1 MSIETENGRPAT
13 KLVVVVDETLTSGHA
28 VNAAAVLGLAI
39 GGRLTD
45 SLGLDGKDASG
56 QVHLGLNTHPVPVVT
71 AGQEQLRELYRKA
84 TERPDLLVVG
94 FNEVARRAR
103 VYEDYLATLAET
115 PGDDVDYAGVAV
127 FGPRNRVTALTKRF
141 PLL

>member
-1 MSIETENGRPAT
+1 MSTQSEVERPAT
-13 KLVVVVDETLTSGHA
+13 KLVVVVDETLAIGPA
-28 VNAAAVLGLAI
+28 VNAATVLGLAV
-39 GGRLTD
+39 GARLTE
-45 SLGLDGKDASG
+45 SLGADGKDASG
-56 QVHLGLNTHPVPVVT
+56 GVHLGLNTHPVPVVT
-71 AGQEQLRELYRKA
+71 AGREQLRELHRKS

-94 FNEVARRAR
+94 FNEVARQAR

-115 PGDDVDYAGVAV
+115 PAEDIDYAGVAV

>member
-1 MSIETENGRPAT
+1 M
-13 KLVVVVDETLTSGHA
+13 VDETLPAGHA
-28 VNAAAVLGLAI
+28 VNAAAVLGLAV

-45 SLGLDGKDASG
+45 SLGADGKDASG
-56 QVHLGLNTHPVPVVT
+56 GVHAGLNTHPVPVVT
-71 AGQEQLRELYRKA
+71 ASREQLRELRRKA
-84 TERPDLLVVG
+84 GERPDLLVVG
-94 FNEVARRAR
+94 FNEIARRAR

-115 PGDDVDYAGVAV
+115 PADDIDYAGIAL